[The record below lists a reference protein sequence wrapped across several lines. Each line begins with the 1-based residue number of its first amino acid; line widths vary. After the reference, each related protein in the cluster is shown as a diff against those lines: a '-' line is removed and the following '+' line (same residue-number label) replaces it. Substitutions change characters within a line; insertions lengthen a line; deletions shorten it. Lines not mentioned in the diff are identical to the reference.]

1 ERIYNFQKYYGALY
15 QSQFAKES
23 QELGFQIKGLGNAQF
38 DIDGV
43 PESLHKAFSTRK
55 QQIDQQVLDFGHDSR
70 ASKDV
75 AALDTRQ
82 RKTYHSDATLNH
94 KWQQT
99 VKGEGYD
106 PALLVKQ
113 SQALPQKSDHA
124 MQQAHEAFSHAM
136 THLGQYS
143 T

>member
-1 ERIYNFQKYYGALY
+1 
-15 QSQFAKES
+15 
-23 QELGFQIKGLGNAQF
+23 IKGLGNAQF

-99 VKGEGYD
+99 VKSEGFD
-106 PALLVKQ
+106 PALLVR
-113 SQALPQKSDHA
+113 
-124 MQQAHEAFSHAM
+124 
-136 THLGQYS
+136 
-143 T
+143 